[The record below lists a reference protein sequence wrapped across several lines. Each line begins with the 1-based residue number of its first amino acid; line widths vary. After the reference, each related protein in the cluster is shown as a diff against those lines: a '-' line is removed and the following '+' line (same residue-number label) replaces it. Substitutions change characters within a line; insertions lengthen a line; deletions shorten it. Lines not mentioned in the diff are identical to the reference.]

1 MAWSLG
7 ELAKLLGAE
16 LRGDP
21 ACQVDNVAT
30 LERAKPG
37 SLSFLSNRVY
47 RHYLATTQA
56 SAVVLAARDL
66 ESCPVAAL
74 VMENP
79 YLGYARAAA
88 VLNPPVSWSGGIHE
102 TASVCS
108 DARVHQSAWVGPNA
122 VIEAGAQIEADV
134 FVGPCCTVG
143 RDTLVGESTRL
154 VANVTLCHGVRI
166 GRRVL
171 VHPGAVVGADGF
183 GIANDEGVWV
193 KVPQLGGVQIADDV
207 EIGAN
212 TTIDRGALE
221 DTVIETGVKL
231 DNQIQIGHN
240 VRVGPHT
247 AIAGCVAI
255 AGSVRIGARCTI
267 GGSSAL
273 SGHIEIADD
282 VHLTGGTQV
291 AKSIPAPGIY
301 SSGIPAQENRNW
313 RKMVTRFAQLD
324 SLFRRLRVL
333 ERHSK

>member
-1 MAWSLG
+1 
-7 ELAKLLGAE
+7 
-16 LRGDP
+16 
-21 ACQVDNVAT
+21 
-30 LERAKPG
+30 
-37 SLSFLSNRVY
+37 
-47 RHYLATTQA
+47 
-56 SAVVLAARDL
+56 
-66 ESCPVAAL
+66 
-74 VMENP
+74 MENP